1 MKWRPYMLFMT
12 LSSDM
17 IKGLHEII
25 PPKIK
30 LVHVDYGSYEEE
42 EHFQAE
48 SSSACTR
55 SNFFPCHPSHSS
67 PMKKQM
73 KIST

>member
-1 MKWRPYMLFMT
+1 MLFMT
-12 LSSDM
+12 LLSDM

-30 LVHVDYGSYEEE
+30 LVHVDCGSYEAG

-48 SSSACTR
+48 SSSACIR
-55 SNFFPCHPSHSS
+55 NNFFPCHTSHSS
-67 PMKKQM
+67 PIKKQM